1 MRSSTSASCSGY
13 PAGIYMLKVNNRN
26 TRTWREIC
34 SKLTIKMVSLFWYL
48 YG

>member
-1 MRSSTSASCSGY
+1 MRSSASASCSGY

-26 TRTWREIC
+26 ARTWREIY